1 MLKRLLGAL
10 LVFTFPAILIWT
22 SAAAPQAAGTPVT
35 FTKDVAPIL
44 YKNCVSCHRDGE
56 MAPMSLMTYTDARP
70 WAKAI
75 RKNVVERVMP
85 PWHADPGHGAFSNAR
100 RLSQTEIETLVAW
113 VDQGAPQGKPA
124 DLPPAPSFPDG
135 WDIGVPDAVFAMT
148 EEFDVPADGVV
159 EYQYFTVQPNF
170 TEDRWIQAAE
180 IKAGNREL
188 VHHVIVF
195 VDEPAGSPSRAPG
208 IKMIPSAPARAAAT
222 DATAPATASAPATT
236 SVPATATPPATAT
249 APAAATATAT
259 ATGAAAPRRQA
270 RPLGRLL
277 VGQAPG
283 ARPAVFPAGSAKRM
297 RAGST
302 LTFQMHY
309 TPNGTAGKDRTRVG
323 LIFAKQP
330 PASEIRSVGVMNTR
344 FVIPAGEANHQV
356 TSQAEFTEDA
366 KLWSFFPHMHVRG
379 KSFEYRIV
387 RPDGSSQILLSVPKY
402 DFNWQGEYVLAE
414 PISVPK
420 GTRLECTAFFDNSK
434 ANVANPDATKDVRWG
449 DQTWEEMMIGW
460 TTFSVEP
467 TSTTTASKQE

>member
-1 MLKRLLGAL
+1 MLTRSIGAL
-10 LVFTFPAILIWT
+10 LVFTFPVLLIWT
-22 SAAAPQAAGTPVT
+22 SAAAPQAADTPVT

-56 MAPMSLMTYTDARP
+56 MAPMSLMTYKDARP
-70 WAKAI
+70 WAKSI
-75 RKNVVERVMP
+75 RKNVSERVMP
-85 PWHADPGHGAFSNAR
+85 PWHADPAHGTFSNAR
-100 RLSQTEIETLVAW
+100 RLSQAEIDTIVAW
-113 VDQGAPQGKPA
+113 VDKGAPQGKPA

-180 IKAGNREL
+180 IKPGNREL

-222 DATAPATASAPATT
+222 DRDCRWDRPGRGERTSRPSACEGPVQDRPLRNC
-236 SVPATATPPATAT
+236 SHD
-249 APAAATATAT
+249 AAAS
-259 ATGAAAPRRQA
+259 GAAARPPPRRA
-270 RPLGRLL
+270 
-277 VGQAPG
+277 G
-283 ARPAVFPAGSAKRM
+283 ARSPAGRVPAWKREAHQGRIHADVPDALHAERHRRQGSDAGRPGLRQAAAGQRDPFGGRHEHPLRDPRRRRESSSDVAGGIHRGREALELLPPHA
-297 RAGST
+297 RARQE
-302 LTFQMHY
+302 LRV
-309 TPNGTAGKDRTRVG
+309 PDR
-323 LIFAKQP
+323 P
-330 PASEIRSVGVMNTR
+330 
-344 FVIPAGEANHQV
+344 
-356 TSQAEFTEDA
+356 
-366 KLWSFFPHMHVRG
+366 
-379 KSFEYRIV
+379 
-387 RPDGSSQILLSVPKY
+387 PDGSSQVLLSVPKY

-420 GTRLECTAFFDNSK
+420 GTRLECTAYFDNSK
-434 ANVANPDATKDVRWG
+434 ANAANPDATKDVRWG

-467 TSTTTASKQE
+467 TATTTASKP

>member
-1 MLKRLLGAL
+1 MLTRFFGAL
-10 LVFTFPAILIWT
+10 LVFIFPAILFVT
-22 SAAAPQAAGTPVT
+22 TTAEPRAAGTPVT
-35 FTKDVAPIL
+35 FTRDVAPIL
-44 YKNCVSCHRDGE
+44 YKNCVGCHRDGE
-56 MAPMSLMTYTDARP
+56 MAPMSLVTYKDARP
-70 WAKAI
+70 WAKSI

-85 PWHADPGHGAFSNAR
+85 PWHADPAHSRFSNAR
-100 RLSQTEIETLVAW
+100 GLSQPEIDTIVAW
-113 VDQGAPQGKPA
+113 VDQGAPQGKA
-124 DLPPAPSFPDG
+124 SDLPPAPTYPDG
-135 WDIGVPDAVFAMT
+135 WDIGVPDAVFEMS
-148 EEFDVPADGVV
+148 EEFSVPADGVV

-180 IKAGNREL
+180 IRAGNREL

-195 VDEPAGSPSRAPG
+195 VDEPGGSPSRAPG
-208 IKMIPSAPARAAAT
+208 IQMIASTPAPSTVGGAGPPSSPVGGAGLQTGPPQPQTRRAPAR
-222 DATAPATASAPATT
+222 
-236 SVPATATPPATAT
+236 
-249 APAAATATAT
+249 
-259 ATGAAAPRRQA
+259 Q
-270 RPLGRLL
+270 LGRFL

-283 ARPAVFPAGSAKRM
+283 ARPAVFPLGSAKRIK
-297 RAGST
+297 AGST

-330 PASEIRSVGVMNTR
+330 PASEIRTVGVMNTR
-344 FVIPAGEANHQV
+344 FVIPAGDANHQV
-356 TSQAEFTEDA
+356 MSRAEFTEDA
-366 KLWSFFPHMHVRG
+366 KIWSFFPHMHVRG

-414 PISVPK
+414 PVTVPK

-434 ANVANPDATKDVRWG
+434 ANVENPDPTKDVRWG

-467 TSTTTASKQE
+467 IATTASKP